1 MKYKFENDLE
11 NNRISQEVVDARRFG
26 KAVKEAIHG
35 LELEA
40 RCYSLQ
46 EEPYVLETLAFLE
59 QMEKRLTAKG
69 KEQV

>member
-11 NNRISQEVVDARRFG
+11 KNQLSIDVIDARRFG
-26 KAVKEAIHG
+26 KAIKEAIHG

-46 EEPYVLETLAFLE
+46 EEPYVLETMAFLE
-59 QMEKRLTAKG
+59 EMASRLTAKN
-69 KEQV
+69 KEKI